1 MATDWFGPIPLQ
13 PIISIFAITA
23 SITASI
29 ALVLSRWYFEKIEKV
44 VKQPDQ
50 LSDILLRIRQLEHAE
65 SVKSE
70 SVKRLFTIILFTIL
84 ILFLIFSPIF
94 LPITLTSKSVI
105 ALITFSLYFSLI
117 LRINK

>member
-65 SVKSE
+65 SVK
-70 SVKRLFTIILFTIL
+70 RLFTIIFTIL

>member
-65 SVKSE
+65 SVK
-70 SVKRLFTIILFTIL
+70 RLFTIILFTIL